1 MRDIR
6 QYETGSWAVRR
17 WDNFNGGR
25 IVEPLSFCQLWRTVI
40 LWATLADV
48 PILGGLFLTHLG
60 VRPTSDER
68 AATQAKFD
76 RRLAAIIRVVEP
88 FARFVH
94 SVLFPV
100 RWVFNT
106 TLKVIVNITALID
119 EADTKGLEKI
129 IGAIF
134 VVIAVAVIGFLL
146 FVIGWGIWVA
156 WQANWVIFLV
166 IASGAP
172 TLLVVSALLTM
183 RFGPAVWGVMV
194 LGWEMAVVSKHR
206 VCPPMTIDRNNS

>member
-25 IVEPLSFCQLWRTVI
+25 IVEPLSFCQFWRTVI
-40 LWATLADV
+40 LWASLAAV

-68 AATQAKFD
+68 AASQAKFD
-76 RRLAAIIRVVEP
+76 RRLATIGRWFGPIALCIWK
-88 FARFVH
+88 
-94 SVLFPV
+94 LLLPV

-106 TLKVIVNITALID
+106 TLKVIVNITAFID

-134 VVIAVAVIGFLL
+134 VIIAVAVIGFL
-146 FVIGWGIWVA
+146 FFMIGWGIWLA
-156 WQANWVIFLV
+156 WEANWGIFLI
-166 IASGAP
+166 IAFGAP
-172 TLLVVSALLTM
+172 TLLVASALLTM

-206 VCPPMTIDRNNS
+206 VCPPMTINRSAP